1 MATKDYPVPDSN
13 IIIKKGTTVFASVY
27 AIHHDEEYFPDPE
40 KFDPERF
47 TEENKNTRPF
57 ESFLAFGLGNRNCIG
72 LRFGMLETKIGLANL
87 LYQFR
92 FFKSER
98 TEIPLKFNKNSFVL
112 SPEGGL
118 YLRIEKI

>member
-1 MATKDYPVPDSN
+1 MPDSN

-47 TEENKNTRPF
+47 SEENKKTRPF

-87 LYQFR
+87 LCKFR